1 MAEAADE
8 EQAGTA
14 PEVLAQYRSALEE
27 FFAGGLH
34 GVLMGFV
41 SANQHRFARPDPQSP
56 DEHSHAN
63 YELFQEFGSLV
74 EAELGRL
81 LSSRGLSSEAL
92 WAVVQELHGSGEGD
106 LQQHC
111 SFLLS
116 STDYSSFLAL
126 FAVRPHP
133 TPPHRCRYT
142 ELRDLEQD
150 YQGMAAAGGS
160 DELGGALEEGAVEGE
175 GEEPEW
181 A

>member
-14 PEVLAQYRSALEE
+14 PEVLAQYRSALEA

-81 LSSRGLSSEAL
+81 LGSRGLSSEAL

-111 SFLLS
+111 QFLLS

-126 FAVRPHP
+126 FSVRPHP
-133 TPPHRCRYT
+133 TPHRPT
-142 ELRDLEQD
+142 
-150 YQGMAAAGGS
+150 AAAILSSARWSRTTKGWRQLAAAMS
-160 DELGGALEEGAVEGE
+160 
-175 GEEPEW
+175 
-181 A
+181 